1 MSRRMEGSFPEHV
14 RDRRLDTRFNSHG
27 QVVHIINDPDAPGL
41 KTKEIWV
48 RKPGLLGR
56 GGQGQ
61 VFLQECISGPRREH
75 LRAVKKIPFDGEGAK
90 RRFIEELKTQIKF
103 SRDRYSQYFVKTLG
117 WYERR
122 EYVYIAME
130 YLPAGDLKAYL
141 NDNTLS
147 EDECRNIIFQV
158 LKGLEEMHNERYAHR
173 DVKPQVRRF
182 PSPKDRVQLSTD
194 QQHNRTS

>member
-1 MSRRMEGSFPEHV
+1 MSRRMEASFPEHV

-27 QVVHIINDPDAPGL
+27 QVVHIINDPVASGL

-48 RKPGLLGR
+48 RNPDLLGR

-61 VFLQECISGPRREH
+61 VFLQECTSGPRRGAQ
-75 LRAVKKIPFDGEGAK
+75 RAVKKIPFDGESAK

-103 SRDRYSQYFVKTLG
+103 SHDRYSQYFVKTLG
-117 WYERR
+117 WYERK

-182 PSPKDRVQLSTD
+182 PSSND
-194 QQHNRTS
+194 

>member
-1 MSRRMEGSFPEHV
+1 MSHRAESSFPEHV
-14 RDRRLDTRFNSHG
+14 RDRRLDTRFYSHG
-27 QVVHIINDPDAPGL
+27 QVVHMINNPDAPGQ
-41 KTKEIWV
+41 KMKEIWV
-48 RKPGLLGR
+48 PKPGLLGR

-61 VFLQECISGPRREH
+61 VFLQECTSGPRRGAQ
-75 LRAVKKIPFDGEGAK
+75 RAVKKIPFDGEGAK

-103 SRDRYSQYFVKTLG
+103 SRERYSQYFVRTLG
-117 WYERR
+117 WYEKK

-147 EDECRNIIFQV
+147 EDECRQIIFQV

-173 DVKPQVRRF
+173 DVKPQVRQF
-182 PSPKDRVQLSTD
+182 PSFA
-194 QQHNRTS
+194 NRIAIP